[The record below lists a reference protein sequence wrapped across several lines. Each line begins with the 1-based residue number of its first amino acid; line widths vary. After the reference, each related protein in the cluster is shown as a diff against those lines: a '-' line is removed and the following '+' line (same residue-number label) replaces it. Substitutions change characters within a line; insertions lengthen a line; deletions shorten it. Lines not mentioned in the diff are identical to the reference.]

1 MSQMTGQKEVLTQ
14 ISLSEKS
21 TQKMHESYSLA
32 LSQAGFSVLTNHHTE
47 SIPASLSAMTISS
60 DDIESLTNQCHH
72 LVNALEKVCEARKSQ
87 ILTRHGLSEIERRY
101 LASLQHRRALA
112 TVRVDLFPSQ
122 SGFKVLEV
130 NSTIPAMQAYSDMIA
145 ESWIKSFDSSY
156 EVRSNSL
163 DLLRSLEHLA
173 MRRTGKVV
181 KKIGIISR
189 KNDSQTSELKW
200 YQKKWRDLGYEVT
213 LGNPSDFSLNNKL
226 MYVSGN
232 EVDVIYRHIFASR
245 LDLDSEFSR
254 ALVSGTFAIFND
266 IAIDLELKNSLVLLR
281 ENQSL
286 LTDEER
292 FSVHTLLPWTK
303 EMVEG
308 NTDLLHG
315 KGSLREFVI
324 AFKDDVIIK
333 SSFGYGGKLV
343 FSFDML
349 QHSEGVQTLKSLTNL
364 NQITWENFVNFCFQS
379 PGRWIV
385 QEKVA
390 GKSIQHSWIKD
401 KTVET
406 SKSWIDLSLFLTL
419 GSDFKTSGGTCRFA
433 QNKVVNI
440 GTGGGM
446 IPLVISPKKAP
457 PEL

>member
-1 MSQMTGQKEVLTQ
+1 MSQMTELKEVLTQ
-14 ISLSEKS
+14 VSLSEKS
-21 TQKMHESYSLA
+21 TQKMHQSYSLA
-32 LSQAGFSVLTNHHTE
+32 LSQAGFSVLTNQQTE
-47 SIPASLSAMTISS
+47 NIPASLSAMSIAS
-60 DDIESLTNQCHH
+60 DDIHSLSNQCHH
-72 LVNALEKVCEARKSQ
+72 LVIALQKVCEAKKSQ

-101 LASLQHRRALA
+101 LTHLQHRRGLA
-112 TVRVDLFPSQ
+112 TIRVDLFPSG

-145 ESWIKSFDSSY
+145 EAWIKSFDLSY

-163 DLLRSLEHLA
+163 DLLRSLEHLT
-173 MRRTGKVV
+173 MRRTGKRV

-189 KNDSQTSELKW
+189 QNDAQSSELKW
-200 YQKKWRDLGYEVT
+200 YQAKWQDLGYEVT
-213 LGNPSDFSLNNKL
+213 LGHPGDFSITNKV

-232 EVDVIYRHIFASR
+232 EVDVIYRHIFASK
-245 LDLDSEFSR
+245 LDIDLEFSK
-254 ALVSGTFAIFND
+254 ALMSGTFAIFND
-266 IAIDLELKNSLVLLR
+266 IGIDLELKNSLVLLR

-286 LTDEER
+286 LTEEEKL
-292 FSVHTLLPWTK
+292 SVHTLLPWTK
-303 EMVEG
+303 EMIDGE
-308 NTDLLHG
+308 TDLLHG
-315 KGSLREFVI
+315 RGSLREFVV

-349 QHSEGVQTLKSLTNL
+349 QHSEVVQTLKSLTNL
-364 NQITWENFVNFCFQS
+364 SHITWENFVNFCFQN

-385 QEKVA
+385 QEKVT

-401 KTVET
+401 KTVEN

-419 GSDFKTSGGTCRFA
+419 GSDFKSSGGTCRFA

-446 IPLVISPKKAP
+446 IPLVISLKNTHPV
-457 PEL
+457 L